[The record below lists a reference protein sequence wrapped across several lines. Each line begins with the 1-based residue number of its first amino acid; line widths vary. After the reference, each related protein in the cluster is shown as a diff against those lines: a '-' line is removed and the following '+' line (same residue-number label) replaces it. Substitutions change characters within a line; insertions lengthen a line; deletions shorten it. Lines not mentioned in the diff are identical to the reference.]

1 MSKILFSPP
10 RRIGIW
16 FFVMFIAFFVVIQQ
30 DCYAQDSVKAKKIL
44 VVEQIARKKWQP
56 PASPTIFKE
65 KDKVTIVINGNDE
78 KLRGQIEVISD
89 SLIIVEGHIINLSDI
104 KSIKAFKG
112 VITTLTG
119 FSSIILSFAML
130 ATFHGSNTSYYED
143 EYAQTA
149 SLIVSA
155 VFAAAGGAVAVVG
168 LINVTSAK
176 NYRFDSDYKMCVMSK
191 EEFDKKQSSL
201 NPTIPKF
208 QKGKTKKQE

>member
-1 MSKILFSPP
+1 
-10 RRIGIW
+10 
-16 FFVMFIAFFVVIQQ
+16 
-30 DCYAQDSVKAKKIL
+30 
-44 VVEQIARKKWQP
+44 
-56 PASPTIFKE
+56 
-65 KDKVTIVINGNDE
+65 VINGNDE